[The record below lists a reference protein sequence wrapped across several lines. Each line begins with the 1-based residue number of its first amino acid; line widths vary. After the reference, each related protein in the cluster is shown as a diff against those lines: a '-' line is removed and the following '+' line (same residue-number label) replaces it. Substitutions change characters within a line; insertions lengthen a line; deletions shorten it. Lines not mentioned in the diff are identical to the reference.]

1 MPNIIPLPRPLS
13 SAEKAGLALSILIGL
28 LQTMRPRQWT
38 KNILFVF
45 PALVFD
51 SQLFILDSLTSVVL
65 CSCLLVVI
73 SGSVYII
80 NDLADL
86 EADRAHPLKKSRP
99 LAAGVVPVPVAWL
112 TAVILPALALAA
124 AYRVNQT
131 LFWVLLVYFV
141 LQVAYSFVLK
151 HIVLLDILVVAGGF
165 VLRVLAGGVVI
176 DVQLSPWLYTSA
188 GLLALFLVI
197 GKRRQEFSALGEN
210 AALARPVSAHYNLAL
225 LDDMLRIVTAST
237 MITYILY
244 TVEARTMVRYGE
256 NLGLL
261 TVPIVIYGLF
271 RYLYLIHVQNEGS
284 APDEILLT
292 DRPLQATIAVAA
304 LAYFIIIY
312 LL

>member
-1 MPNIIPLPRPLS
+1 MPNIIVPLRPLS
-13 SAEKAGLALSILIGL
+13 SAEKAGPELAMLIGL

-51 SQLFILDSLTSVVL
+51 SQLFVLDSLARVVL
-65 CSCLLVVI
+65 CSCLLIVI
-73 SGSVYII
+73 SGSIYII

-86 EADRAHPLKKSRP
+86 EADRAHPRKKSRP
-99 LAAGVVPVPVAWL
+99 LAAGVVSVPVARL
-112 TAVILPALALAA
+112 AAVIFPALALAA
-124 AYRVNQT
+124 ASSVHQN
-131 LFWVLLVYFV
+131 LFLVLLAYFV

-151 HIVLLDILVVAGGF
+151 HIVLLDILVVAVGF
-165 VLRVLAGGVVI
+165 VLRLLAGGVVI
-176 DVQLSPWLYTSA
+176 DVRLSPWLYASA

-210 AALARPVSAHYNLAL
+210 APLARPVSAHYNLAL
-225 LDDMLRIVTAST
+225 LDDMLRIVTASA

-271 RYLYLIHVQNEGS
+271 RYLYLIHVRNEGS

-292 DRPLQATIAVAA
+292 DRPLQATIAAA
-304 LAYFIIIY
+304 AIAYFVIIY